1 MALFSWQYN
10 SQHNSTLAVWYFPD
24 FKLSL
29 PVCVVFCSPAQRTQ
43 CRQENTQGSKKLMFD
58 ILAEIGPSTI

>member
-24 FKLSL
+24 VKIVFARLCGILLS
-29 PVCVVFCSPAQRTQ
+29 ST
-43 CRQENTQGSKKLMFD
+43 ENTV
-58 ILAEIGPSTI
+58 